1 MQIDPTN
8 APGASLLHLSQNMFI
23 TCRSGPKI
31 SVRTRHP
38 HWVMNLFAA
47 RAFRIPPPLLF
58 LSTFYVSF
66 TSLRL
71 CSIFFLG
78 EILVNEP
85 DSEAP
90 TIRQR
95 TPPTRWCANI
105 ALRIKVF
112 HLIIQGGISS
122 SGYRPVLSPLFSVP
136 KSRKHKIKKLIL
148 RL

>member
-1 MQIDPTN
+1 M
-8 APGASLLHLSQNMFI
+8 
-23 TCRSGPKI
+23 RR
-31 SVRTRHP
+31 V
-38 HWVMNLFAA
+38 
-47 RAFRIPPPLLF
+47 RAFSICHRICSLPAALDLKLVSEQDILTGWWIYLPHVRFGYLHCPPLLF

-122 SGYRPVLSPLFSVP
+122 SGYRPVLSLLFSVP